1 MSNRKQ
7 KETQMKFGHLAD
19 IHLGHRQYGLNQ
31 REDDMMNTFKATLQL
46 ILQDD
51 PDAIILPGDLFHSRD
66 LRPKVLEAAEKGLSV
81 VPDDIPV
88 LVSRGNHDE
97 NLTPREVTWLNYL
110 HRRGHIVLLEADLES
125 ESDAAGFEQYD
136 AEDPGNDSGFYD
148 IETLDGTVRIFGLQ
162 WRGARTDTALE
173 QVATGIRRTAE
184 EYGQPDYTV
193 LLGHFGIEDEV
204 PALGGNVTHAELR
217 DVQEEVDYLAL
228 GHIHKR
234 YDASGWIFN
243 PGSPEAHSTAEAR
256 DDWGHGYYSV
266 ELSQADDEYGGP
278 GQLAHSVTHNS
289 SRRRPFFTIE
299 FDVTSFDSAGE
310 LETAFGEH
318 VADERVALEDTLERE
333 EFMFGSEQREP
344 LLDLRF
350 VGTLQFDRG
359 SFRVDEIAKQAED
372 ACNALYVQT
381 NTSRVTTAEIQEL
394 LKDLDDDEVFID
406 GRLQTAA
413 LEKRVFET
421 IATESEYSEQS
432 ASVATLLGDAH
443 RMAQDGE
450 STDDIVEVVSNSR
463 RDLFPEA
470 SEGVVLDVEED
481 PFASDEE
488 TVDNEDME
496 AGVADQDTATVV
508 GGDGE

>member
-1 MSNRKQ
+1 
-7 KETQMKFGHLAD
+7 MKFAHLAD
-19 IHLGHRQYGLNQ
+19 IHLGHRQYGLKQ
-31 REDDMMNTFKATLQL
+31 REDDMMNTFEATLQL
-46 ILQDD
+46 IMQDD
-51 PDAIILPGDLFHSRD
+51 PDAIVLPGDLFHSRD
-66 LRPKVLEAAEKGLSV
+66 LRPKVLEAAEKGLNV
-81 VPDDIPV
+81 VPDDVPV

-125 ESDAAGFEQYD
+125 ESEAARFEQYD
-136 AEDPGNDSGFYD
+136 AEDPGDDSGFYD
-148 IETLDGTVRIFGLQ
+148 IETPDGTVRVFGLQ

-173 QVATGIRRTAE
+173 QIATGIQRTAE
-184 EYGQPDYTV
+184 EYGQAEYTV

-217 DVQEEVDYLAL
+217 EVRQEVDYLAL
-228 GHIHKR
+228 GHIHKC

-256 DDWGHGYYSV
+256 DDWEHGYYNV
-266 ELSQADDEYGGP
+266 ELSQADDEYEGP
-278 GQLAHSVTHNS
+278 GQLAHDVVHNS

-299 FDVTSFDSAGE
+299 LDVTPFDSAGE

-318 VADERVALEDTLERE
+318 IEEQQASLREMLGRE
-333 EFMFGSEQREP
+333 EFLLGSDHREP

-359 SFRVDEIAKQAED
+359 SFRVDELAEQAGT

-394 LKDLDDDEVFID
+394 LADLDDDEVFIN

-432 ASVATLLGDAH
+432 ESVATLLGDAH

-450 STDDIVEVVSNSR
+450 NTDDIVDVVSSSR

-470 SEGVVLDVEED
+470 ADGVVLDVEED
-481 PFASDEE
+481 PFGNAEE
-488 TVDNEDME
+488 E
-496 AGVADQDTATVV
+496 AETGGADRDAAVV
-508 GGDGE
+508 EGDSE

>member
-1 MSNRKQ
+1 
-7 KETQMKFGHLAD
+7 MKFGHLAD

-51 PDAIILPGDLFHSRD
+51 PDAILLPGDLFHSRD

-125 ESDAAGFEQYD
+125 DSDAARFNPYKVEN
-136 AEDPGNDSGFYD
+136 PGEDSGFFD
-148 IETLDGTVRIFGLQ
+148 VETSGGVMRVFGLQ

-173 QVATGIRRTAE
+173 QVANGIRRTAE
-184 EYGQPDYTV
+184 EYGQPEYTV

-217 DVQEEVDYLAL
+217 DVRQEVDYLAL
-228 GHIHKR
+228 GHIHKS
-234 YDASGWIFN
+234 YNASDWIFN

-256 DDWGHGYYSV
+256 DDWKHGYYSV
-266 ELSQADDEYGGP
+266 ELSQANDEYEGP

-299 FDVTSFDSAGE
+299 FDVTPFDSAGE
-310 LETAFGEH
+310 LEAAFSEH
-318 VADERVALEDTLERE
+318 VEDGQTALDDTLGRK
-333 EFMFGSEQREP
+333 EFMFGSEQRDP

-350 VGTLQFDRG
+350 AGTLQFDRSG
-359 SFRVDEIAKQAED
+359 LRVDELAAHAKNTYD
-372 ACNALYVQT
+372 ALYVQT

-394 LKDLDDDEVFID
+394 LADLDDDEVFID

-432 ASVATLLGDAH
+432 ESVATLLGDAH
-443 RMAQDGE
+443 RMAQEGE
-450 STDDIVEVVSNSR
+450 STDDIIDVVSNSR
-463 RDLFPEA
+463 RNLFPEA
-470 SEGVVLDVEED
+470 SKEVVLDVEED

-488 TVDNEDME
+488 TVNDEE
-496 AGVADQDTATVV
+496 AVASAADQDTATVV
-508 GGDGE
+508 GSDSE